1 MMNDLSE
8 HGFFTVAEISYLRLE
23 AMRLFEQCLTN
34 GDDSPLVTFI
44 EQQIVHQPPR
54 IQLLR
59 DLTDDLQQRLL
70 SLREYHFDVRE
81 RIVRTLIDTYGVDIS
96 AIAPPTKLNQY
107 HHLTAERII
116 SLVVES
122 GTEVDENELL
132 ILRKT
137 IEASLQMAAQLHT
150 DVQLTSRLYYLVS
163 DWLEGMNA
171 TIARQHWNSTLPAL
185 PDSENPI
192 CH

>member
-1 MMNDLSE
+1 MMNDLSD
-8 HGFFTVAEISYLRLE
+8 HGFITVAEISYLRVE

-34 GDDSPLVTFI
+34 GDDSAMVTFI

-59 DLTDDLQQRLL
+59 DLTEDLQQRLL

-81 RIVRTLIDTYGVDIS
+81 RVVRTLHDNYGVDIS

-107 HHLTAERII
+107 HHLTTEQIL
-116 SLVVES
+116 SLVVDSDIAVGAE
-122 GTEVDENELL
+122 ELI

-137 IEASLQMAAQLHT
+137 VEASLQMAAQLFH
-150 DVQLTSRLYYLVS
+150 DIQLTAHLHYLVS

-171 TIARQHWNSTLPAL
+171 TAARQHWNSALPAS
-185 PDSENPI
+185 PNNQNTTY
-192 CH
+192 H

>member
-1 MMNDLSE
+1 MNDLSD
-8 HGFFTVAEISYLRLE
+8 HGFITVAEISYLRLE

-34 GDDSPLVTFI
+34 GDDSAMVTFI

-59 DLTDDLQQRLL
+59 DLTEDLQQRLL

-81 RIVRTLIDTYGVDIS
+81 RVVRTLLDNYGVDIS
-96 AIAPPTKLNQY
+96 AIAPPKKLSQY
-107 HHLTAERII
+107 HHLTTEQIL
-116 SLVVES
+116 SLVIDS
-122 GTEVDENELL
+122 GMAVGAEELI

-137 IEASLQMAAQLHT
+137 VEASLQMAAQLSH
-150 DVQLTSRLYYLVS
+150 DIQLTAHLHYLVS

-171 TIARQHWNSTLPAL
+171 TAARQHWNSALPAS
-185 PDSENPI
+185 PNNQHTI
-192 CH
+192 YH

>member
-1 MMNDLSE
+1 MNDLSD
-8 HGFFTVAEISYLRLE
+8 HGFITVAEISYLRLE

-34 GDDSPLVTFI
+34 GDDSAMVTFI

-59 DLTDDLQQRLL
+59 DLTEDLQQRLL

-81 RIVRTLIDTYGVDIS
+81 RVVRTLHDNYGVDIS

-107 HHLTAERII
+107 HHLTTEQIL
-116 SLVVES
+116 SLVVDA
-122 GTEVDENELL
+122 GTAVGAEELI

-137 IEASLQMAAQLHT
+137 VEASLQMAAQLFH
-150 DVQLTSRLYYLVS
+150 DIQLTAHLHYLVS

-171 TIARQHWNSTLPAL
+171 TAARQHWNSALPAS
-185 PDSENPI
+185 PNNQNTTY
-192 CH
+192 H

>member
-1 MMNDLSE
+1 MMNDLSD
-8 HGFFTVAEISYLRLE
+8 HGFITVAEISYLRLE

-34 GDDSPLVTFI
+34 GDDSAMVTFI
-44 EQQIVHQPPR
+44 EQQVVHQPPR

-59 DLTDDLQQRLL
+59 DLTEDLQQRLL

-81 RIVRTLIDTYGVDIS
+81 RVVRTLHDNYGVDIS

-107 HHLTAERII
+107 HHLTTEQIL
-116 SLVVES
+116 SLVVDSDIAVGAE
-122 GTEVDENELL
+122 ELI

-137 IEASLQMAAQLHT
+137 VEASLQMAAQLFH
-150 DVQLTSRLYYLVS
+150 DIQLTAHLHYLVS

-171 TIARQHWNSTLPAL
+171 TAARQHWNSALPAS
-185 PDSENPI
+185 PNNQNTTY
-192 CH
+192 H